1 MHTIANPGL
10 WAAFIAVVVV
20 ALAIDFLVLRQNG
33 AHRVRFREALVWS
46 VAWITIALV
55 FNFGLWWWLDGHV
68 GREIANDKALEFLT
82 GYVVEKLLAID
93 NIFVFLMIFNYFAVP
108 AEQRQR
114 ALMLGVLGAI
124 VLRAILIFIGA
135 ALGNAL
141 AGVFH
146 APPDLFAALGFIAV
160 FAGDMAGPAY
170 LFGPTGGFIVSW
182 ILVSVIVGWA
192 ADRGLSQRLL
202 PLFGIMLVGDA
213 VSFAFGYAWLVVV
226 LAGLKGVAPSAVMGA
241 AFDGAIKPFV
251 IWDIVKMAF
260 AASSVAGAWSFMRR
274 KA

>member
-1 MHTIANPGL
+1 
-10 WAAFIAVVVV
+10 
-20 ALAIDFLVLRQNG
+20 
-33 AHRVRFREALVWS
+33 
-46 VAWITIALV
+46 
-55 FNFGLWWWLDGHV
+55 
-68 GREIANDKALEFLT
+68 
-82 GYVVEKLLAID
+82 
-93 NIFVFLMIFNYFAVP
+93 
-108 AEQRQR
+108 
-114 ALMLGVLGAI
+114 
-124 VLRAILIFIGA
+124 
-135 ALGNAL
+135 
-141 AGVFH
+141 
-146 APPDLFAALGFIAV
+146 
-160 FAGDMAGPAY
+160 
-170 LFGPTGGFIVSW
+170 
-182 ILVSVIVGWA
+182 VIVGWA